1 MPLLPSLDAPEIAE
15 RVDLL
20 GIPFNRHG
28 LDLYGM
34 DKAALTRV
42 FTLLRPLYNRYFSM
56 RTYGLEHVPDTG
68 RGMGVG
74 NHSGGVALDAALMW
88 GATFFDKDP
97 PRLAQGMAEKFLAA
111 APFTAKWTA
120 KTGQLT
126 GLPEH
131 ARRLLNDDRLLM
143 VFPEGARGTA
153 KLYPERHSLVRF
165 GTGFIRLALQTGSPI
180 VPVAFIGGGEAIPTI
195 HNSRA
200 LGRLFGAPYV
210 PFTPWLVALPRPTA
224 CQAYYGPAMRFE
236 GDGNEEDE
244 TIQEYVEQVKAR
256 IAAMIELGVDRR
268 NRGAL
273 DEPFE
278 FPGAE
283 GGAS

>member
-1 MPLLPSLDAPEIAE
+1 MPLLPSLRSPEIAE
-15 RVDLL
+15 RVDRLE
-20 GIPFNRHG
+20 IPFSRHG
-28 LDLYGM
+28 LDAYGL
-34 DKAALTRV
+34 DKAELTRF
-42 FTLLRPLYNRYFSM
+42 FTILRPLYRRYFSM
-56 RTYGLEHVPDTG
+56 RTYGLEHVPDRG
-68 RGMGVG
+68 RAMLIG
-74 NHSGGVALDAALMW
+74 NHSGGVALDGALIW
-88 GATFFDKDP
+88 GATFYEKEP
-97 PRLAQGMAEKFLAA
+97 PRLAQGMAGKFLAA
-111 APFTAKWTA
+111 APFSAQWTA

-165 GTGFIRLALQTGSPI
+165 GTGFMRLALSTGSPI

-195 HNSRA
+195 HNSRT
-200 LGRLFGAPYV
+200 LGRLLGAPYV
-210 PFTPWLVALPRPTA
+210 PFTPWIVALPRPTA
-224 CQAYYGPAMRFE
+224 CQIYYGPAMHFD
-236 GDGNEEDE
+236 GDGNEADE
-244 TIQEYVEQVKAR
+244 VILEYVDQVKTR